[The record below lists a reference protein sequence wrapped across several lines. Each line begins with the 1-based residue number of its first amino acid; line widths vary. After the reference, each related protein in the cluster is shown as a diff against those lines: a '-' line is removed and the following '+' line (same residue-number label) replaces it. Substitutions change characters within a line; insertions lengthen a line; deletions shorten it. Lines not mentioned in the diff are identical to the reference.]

1 MRFVRFNRVLAFGIA
16 LALIIATPVFEQAS
30 FAQATTA
37 SGAIQG
43 TVTDPKGAVL
53 PGVTVTITNM
63 GTNSTK
69 RVTTDSSGFYAVASL
84 PPAQYRIST
93 EVSGFSKMSTTV
105 MVQIGNSSNGNLR
118 LQVGNTSEVVEVN
131 AGALAVNTVQ
141 STVQGVLTEK
151 QIETLPIS
159 GRNFL
164 DLAQL
169 EPGVQ
174 LQSGETFD
182 PTKAGYSSIA
192 INGFNGRTARILLDG
207 QDISD
212 ETVGTSTLNV
222 SQGSIEEFQI
232 SRSSL
237 DISNE
242 ITSSGSVTVST
253 RSGTNDIHGQA
264 FGLFRDQRAG
274 AAASPGGHDFPFQRN
289 QFGGR
294 LGGPIVKN
302 KLFFFGSGERI
313 KQDSFNSV
321 QVLAPFQALSGGF
334 TAPFRDTYYAAKLD
348 YNAPKSVHM
357 FFRTAYENNLDD
369 SAFGFGFSRFGNK
382 DNTPS
387 FAGGADFTM
396 GKLTNSLRVSYLKF
410 HNFIADETATGVPN
424 FAPGVFLRMNNN
436 LFSGPNE
443 LAPQVTF
450 QSDKQFRYDA
460 GLTIKAHVFNFGVSA
475 NRILGG
481 GFASFFGLAPRVTAN
496 FQGGPVGGGLASDPA
511 AYATSS
517 VTLGNGQGFNTERPQ
532 FGFPA
537 GGQEDWRLGIYFG
550 DTWKVSRRLTLNFG
564 VRYSRDTGRSDSDL
578 APTPCADAD
587 SAFGAASPCNPANY
601 PGGVLPSNS
610 GNLLDQLQ
618 PGLGAKVRQPDSNW
632 GPKFG
637 FAYDLKGDGKT
648 VLRGGL
654 GLYYENSIFN
664 NVLFDRAARLPQG
677 LFFGTASV
685 SVGQPSITL
694 PDGTVVSSVNGQ
706 SLATLLTE
714 PISASAPFFAALQQ
728 QYQAATI
735 AAGAAANSGYIA
747 NVLAEGPDATGLY
760 LYSPKYKTA
769 RSVQMNIGVEHEM
782 WKGGIFA
789 ADYIRNVGLHFMQQ
803 VDQNHVGDA
812 RFLNVAA
819 AQNAIATTLTKFGCG
834 TIDCAIGKGA
844 LIGDFAGNGLDS
856 GIGFLSGTSA
866 SLNGLTP
873 ATGAAFPGQN
883 PNFGEMFI
891 VSPIGRSVFNAFQTS
906 FRQTARIPLRGLR
919 GSNFQI
925 SYALSRFISSAG
937 GSGTTGPSD
946 QNFTPLVWDSNNPLG
961 FSGPAGTDRKHQISV
976 GGSFTWA
983 GGFTTSVIG
992 HYYSALPTDLFLD
1005 DNGNPSGAIFS
1016 SDLTGDG
1023 TTKDLLPGFKSGA
1036 LNRSVKP
1043 GDLGR
1048 VIANYNATSAGR
1060 LTPAGQALVSAG
1072 LFTSAQMT
1080 SIGAVTPT
1088 IAAPPS
1094 NNVGNGNLRT
1104 FDLALSRPIK
1114 FGDRISLEPSFAVFN
1129 LFNFSNF
1136 GSVLGNLASQQ
1147 QPGTA
1152 NGTDSS
1158 LESRGALR
1166 TGNGSGVFTLGAA
1179 RIVEYGLKFN
1189 F

>member
-69 RVTTDSSGFYAVASL
+69 RVTTDSAGFYSAASL

-93 EVSGFSKMSTTV
+93 EVSGFSKTSTTV
-105 MVQIGNSSNGNLR
+105 VVQIGNSTNGDLK
-118 LQVGNTSEVVEVN
+118 LQVGNTTEVVEVN
-131 AGALAVNTVQ
+131 AGALEVNTVQ

-192 INGFNGRTARILLDG
+192 INGVNGRTARILLDG

-212 ETVGTSTLNV
+212 ETVGTTTLNV
-222 SQGSIEEFQI
+222 SQGSIQEFQV

-237 DISNE
+237 DLSNE
-242 ITSSGSVTVST
+242 LTSSGSVTVST
-253 RSGTNDIHGQA
+253 RSGTNDLHGQA

-274 AAASPGGHDFPFQRN
+274 AAEGPGGTDFPFQRN

-294 LGGPIVKN
+294 VGGPIVKN
-302 KLFFFGSGERI
+302 KLFFFGSGERV

-321 QVLAPFQALSGGF
+321 QILAPFQALSGGF

-348 YNAPKSVHM
+348 YNAPKNVHM

-387 FAGGADFTM
+387 FAGGADFSM

-410 HNFIADETATGVPN
+410 HNLIVDETGSGVPN
-424 FAPGVFLRMNNN
+424 PVPGVFLRVNNN
-436 LFSGPNE
+436 LFTGPNE
-443 LAPQVTF
+443 LAPQQTF

-460 GLTIKAHVFNFGVSA
+460 GLTVKSHVFNFGVSM

-496 FQGGPVGGGLASDPA
+496 FQAGPVGGGLASDPT
-511 AYATSS
+511 AYSASQ
-517 VTLGNGQGFNTERPQ
+517 VVLGNGQGFNTERAQ

-537 GGQEDWRLGIYFG
+537 GGQEDWRLGVYFG
-550 DTWKVSRRLTLNFG
+550 DTWKVSRRLTLNYG

-578 APTPCADAD
+578 APIPCSDAVA
-587 SAFGAASPCNPANY
+587 SFGTDSPCTT
-601 PGGVLPSNS
+601 
-610 GNLLDQLQ
+610 GNLLDALQ
-618 PGLGAKVRQPDSNW
+618 PIQPFAQLITAPTGLGNKVRQPNSNW

-664 NVLFDRAARLPQG
+664 NVLFDRSSRLKSG
-677 LFFGTASV
+677 LFFGDAAVTPGEASF
-685 SVGQPSITL
+685 TL
-694 PDGTVVSSVNGQ
+694 PDGTIVTSVNGQ
-706 SLATLLTE
+706 TLPALFAE
-714 PISASAPFFAALQQ
+714 PISASGASFAALQAL
-728 QYQAATI
+728 YQAATI
-735 AAGAAANSGYIA
+735 KAGASTNSNYVG
-747 NVLAEGPDATGLY
+747 NSLAEGPDVNGQY
-760 LYSPKYKTA
+760 LYAPNYKTA

-789 ADYIRNVGLHFMQQ
+789 ADYLRNVGTHFMQQ
-803 VDQNHVGDA
+803 IDGNHVGDA
-812 RFLNVAA
+812 RFLNGVAA
-819 AQNAIATTLTKFGCG
+819 NNAIALTLAHFHAA
-834 TIDCAIGKGA
+834 TIDQAIAAGA
-844 LIGDFAGNGLDS
+844 QMSDFAGNGLDS
-856 GIGFLSGTSA
+856 GIGFLGGIPASA
-866 SLNGLTP
+866 AGLTP
-873 ATGAAFPGQN
+873 STGAAFAGMN
-883 PNFGEMFI
+883 PAFGEMFI

-906 FRQTARIPLRGLR
+906 FRQSSRIPLRGLK
-919 GSNFQI
+919 GSSFQI
-925 SYALSRFISSAG
+925 SYSLSRFISSAG
-937 GSGTTGPSD
+937 GSGTAGPSD
-946 QNFTPLVWDSNNPLG
+946 QNFTPGVWDSNNPLG
-961 FSGPAGTDRKHQISV
+961 FSGPAGTDRKHQLSI
-976 GGSFTWA
+976 GGSFNWV
-983 GGFTTSVIG
+983 GGFSTSFIG

-1005 DNGNPSGAIFS
+1005 DGGNSSGEIFS

-1023 TTKDLLPGFKSGA
+1023 TVKDLLPGFKSGA

-1048 VIANYNATSAGR
+1048 VIANYNATSAGKI
-1060 LTPAGQALVSAG
+1060 TPAGQALVSAG
-1072 LFTSAQMT
+1072 LFTSTQLT
-1080 SIGAVTPT
+1080 QLGAVTRS
-1088 IAAPPS
+1088 IAAPPTG
-1094 NNVGNGNLRT
+1094 NVGNGSLRT
-1104 FDLALSRPIK
+1104 FDLALARPIK
-1114 FGDRISLEPSFAVFN
+1114 FTERMSLEPSFSVFN
-1129 LFNFSNF
+1129 LFNFANF
-1136 GSVLGNLASQQ
+1136 GSVLGNLFSAQ

-1158 LESRGALR
+1158 LASRGALR
-1166 TGNGSGVFTLGAA
+1166 TGNGSGVFSLGAA
-1179 RIVEYGLKFN
+1179 RIIEYGLKFN